1 MWFQNQLKDINL
13 LNIDIVKSSD
23 FSPMVYPLLLNK
35 PKLREKLISEKIY
48 IPQYWNNVLIWT
60 SKDDLENFLTKHL
73 IALPIDQR
81 YRIQD
86 LNIIIKKVILYEK
99 GEIQ

>member
-13 LNIDIVKSSD
+13 LNIDIVKSSR
-23 FSPMVYPLLLNK
+23 FSPLIYPLLLNK

-48 IPQYWNNVLIWT
+48 IPQYWNNVLFWT
-60 SKDDLENFLTKHL
+60 SKDDFENFLTKNL

-81 YRIQD
+81 INQEEM
-86 LNIIIKKVILYEK
+86 IKMTNSINR
-99 GEIQ
+99 